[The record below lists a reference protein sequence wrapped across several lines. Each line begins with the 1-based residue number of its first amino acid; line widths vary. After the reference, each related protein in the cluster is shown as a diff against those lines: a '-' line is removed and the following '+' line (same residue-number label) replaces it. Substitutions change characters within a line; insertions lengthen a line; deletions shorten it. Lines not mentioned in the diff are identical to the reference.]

1 MRVVCGRTL
10 RSASCHVE
18 RSRNI
23 FALRAQGGHGMPC
36 PYGGCLRYVFLY
48 PAPFNPPYGGGLGR
62 GFFSSISLSHQF
74 LYRAAQLVGARC
86 GLAVAANALE
96 ACNHVLILHT
106 CCQLAYSLQ
115 VTVATAV
122 ELHFF
127 QYSVLARYLNVSRT
141 CSVCGVC
148 YCFHGFGLIFNLPP
162 LRSSLFAKEGQLIC
176 FCFRTPPLW
185 EEEGDRLRWRR
196 WFSIRGFS
204 ISLRFARPSL
214 RKRDS

>member
-1 MRVVCGRTL
+1 MILSKFGCTQHSANKFASAFVCTNFPVVASNAPPRCPSLVERRTIVLRVVCGRTL

-106 CCQLAYSLQ
+106 CYQLAYSLQ

-148 YCFHGFGLIFNLPP
+148 YCFHGCCN
-162 LRSSLFAKEGQLIC
+162 
-176 FCFRTPPLW
+176 
-185 EEEGDRLRWRR
+185 
-196 WFSIRGFS
+196 
-204 ISLRFARPSL
+204 
-214 RKRDS
+214 